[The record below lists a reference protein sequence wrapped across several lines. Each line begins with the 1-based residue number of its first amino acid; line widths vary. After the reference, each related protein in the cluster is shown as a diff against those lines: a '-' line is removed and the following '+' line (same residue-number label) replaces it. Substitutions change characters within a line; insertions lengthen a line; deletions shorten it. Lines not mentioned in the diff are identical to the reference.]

1 VRTPDDDRPTPT
13 RARRAIALAIGFY
26 LCGQIGAGFALDHAP
41 LRVRF
46 PQAARVMR
54 EAAEQP
60 PDVLIL
66 GSSRFKA
73 SVVTGVMDGELC
85 KGDGE
90 RPPVLLNA
98 AVEAGDGYA
107 MDLVLRGLIATGA
120 RPRLALIEIS
130 PETLARRNGWMNAHI
145 ARQLTFSEEAAIL
158 PQIALS
164 KRMDMLVSAR
174 LNSVYFYRREL
185 LIWITGR
192 KRPFL
197 RVPDPAEQARES
209 SEAESNVAPPAN
221 RSEADPEEAAR
232 QFRQRSGRGARHIR
246 KWLRNY
252 EISGLAAESLDR
264 LLQRCR
270 AHGIEVI
277 LIGPPVAGVHRA
289 VYTDDI
295 ESAFQAYMKGLS
307 ERHHVRYLD
316 YRDRLTDD
324 RFIDNHHTNPKGAL
338 EFSRLLARDVVRPS
352 WPACDKSS
360 GRRSKE

>member
-1 VRTPDDDRPTPT
+1 MRTPDDDRPTPT
-13 RARRAIALAIGFY
+13 RARRAIVLVIGLY
-26 LCGQIGAGFALDHAP
+26 LGGQIAVGFAMDHAP

-54 EAAEQP
+54 EAAKRP

-66 GSSRFKA
+66 GSSRFMA
-73 SVVTGVMDGELC
+73 SVVTGVMDEVLRAC
-85 KGDGE
+85 DGRD
-90 RPPVLLNA
+90 RPALLNA

-107 MDLVLRGLIATGA
+107 MDLVLRGLLAAGT
-120 RPRLALIEIS
+120 RPRLALIETS

-164 KRMDMLVSAR
+164 KRIDMLVSAR
-174 LNSVYFYRREL
+174 LNPVYFYRREL

-192 KRPFL
+192 KPPFL
-197 RVPDPAEQARES
+197 RVPHPAEQARES
-209 SEAESNVAPPAN
+209 SEAEGNVAPPAS
-221 RSEADPEEAAR
+221 RGEADPEEAAR
-232 QFRQRSGRGARHIR
+232 QFRRRSGRGARHIR

-264 LLQRCR
+264 LLKRCR
-270 AHGIEVI
+270 AHGIEAI

-289 VYTDDI
+289 EYTDDI
-295 ESAFQAYMKGLS
+295 ESVFQAYMKDLTG
-307 ERHHVRYLD
+307 RHHVRYLD
-316 YRDRLTDD
+316 YRDRLPDD
-324 RFIDNHHTNPKGAL
+324 RCIDNHHTNPEGAV

-360 GRRSKE
+360 GRRPEE